1 MNCAFKEKTSLNERK
16 VESSKIRNKY
26 PDRIPIIVEAGNTRV
41 PQIDKSKYLV
51 PRDITVGQ
59 FLYIIRKRIK
69 LSNDKALFLFINKIL
84 PPTSC
89 LISDIDDKYKDED
102 GFIYFTYIDENTFG

>member
-1 MNCAFKEKTSLNERK
+1 MNCAFKNNNSLSERK
-16 VESSKIRNKY
+16 TESLKIRNKY
-26 PDRIPIIVEAGNTRV
+26 PDRIPIIVIAGNNRV

-51 PRDITVGQ
+51 PKDITVGQ

-69 LSNDKALFLFINKIL
+69 LNNENALFLFVDNVL
-84 PPTSC
+84 PPTSS
-89 LISDIDDKYKDED
+89 LISEIDCNHKDDD